1 MPCLFS
7 CDLSC
12 LSAAVK
18 PTKSSRFSTLPNAV
32 IARHVN
38 DTARSIRST
47 STPIVLLECR
57 SRASISV
64 RGKARGQERGCRWLR
79 KGNKRAHLTPGTH
92 RRKHRRN
99 PDFLHCTD
107 SLGTVRLWH
116 LYMRNISHPS
126 VASPDPIPPIP
137 PDPPLPT
144 ITVHSVDSD
153 PQQAA
158 TTSRSQML
166 LPPQSDRLESSST
179 TTQVEP
185 DAIVGGGDRRY
196 SRKQLRLNNTFHD
209 IGYVSSCPRLA
220 AIPAS
225 TSDWEKERLD
235 LDIDL
240 PTIAV
245 IGSQSSGKSSLIQAI
260 SGVPL
265 PRAPG
270 DACTRSAYSYFPR
283 IPSRWADLGLL

>member
-1 MPCLFS
+1 
-7 CDLSC
+7 
-12 LSAAVK
+12 
-18 PTKSSRFSTLPNAV
+18 
-32 IARHVN
+32 
-38 DTARSIRST
+38 
-47 STPIVLLECR
+47 
-57 SRASISV
+57 V

-107 SLGTVRLWH
+107 SLGTVRLRH

-126 VASPDPIPPIP
+126 VASPDPIPP
-137 PDPPLPT
+137 DSPLPT
-144 ITVHSVDSD
+144 ITVHSPVDSD

-166 LPPQSDRLESSST
+166 LPPLSDRLESSST

-185 DAIVGGGDRRY
+185 DAIVGGGDRGY

-225 TSDWEKERLD
+225 ASDWEIERLD

-270 DACTRSAYSYFPR
+270 DACTRSAYSHFPR
-283 IPSRWADLGLL
+283 ILSRWADLGLL